1 MITLKDDNC
10 IWDISLKEVLPVDT
24 KANILECFKLI
35 HVQVAKNYKKDILAE
50 IYDYYFHKNTSQV
63 IDYLPRE
70 EFRLLTELLELP
82 QNKYVEYPRNDE
94 KFLFL
99 QKCYL
104 VMTYQTK
111 DIWHLYMTDN
121 IRNTIKKM
129 VKQGLKSYPT
139 IQELHN
145 ILEEFTGLKKE
156 LILLL
161 TQYDP
166 KHLSKSD
173 RIKLKEAFPVL
184 KKKMETCRN
193 RLRELEPELKKYNTP
208 LEGIFEDMEENL
220 MMVTMAMFGVMEKEL
235 VKDCSTKNK
244 DMCKKQK
251 KENINSVIPL
261 NPEYEQDIFTLRA
274 IDTDCNL
281 ISTLMDAEAENIREL
296 LEAEDYKEAAL
307 NYMQLLKSMCRH
319 FVSDEHYNYFDD
331 MYSPDYTA
339 SDITCMFKR
348 YHSEG
353 KLPQSV
359 VDFLNTAWE
368 EIKEEEEAYWNYG
381 IPSEEWKA

>member
-63 IDYLPRE
+63 IDHLPRE

-145 ILEEFTGLKKE
+145 ILEEFTGLKNE

-161 TQYDP
+161 SQNDP
-166 KHLSKSD
+166 NHLSKSD
-173 RIKLKEAFPVL
+173 RKKLKEAFLDL
-184 KKKMETCRN
+184 KKKMEICRN
-193 RLRELEPELKKYNTP
+193 RFRELEPELKKYNTP

-220 MMVTMAMFGVMEKEL
+220 MMVTMAMSGVMGKEL
-235 VKDCSTKNK
+235 VKDCST
-244 DMCKKQK
+244 
-251 KENINSVIPL
+251 
-261 NPEYEQDIFTLRA
+261 
-274 IDTDCNL
+274 
-281 ISTLMDAEAENIREL
+281 
-296 LEAEDYKEAAL
+296 
-307 NYMQLLKSMCRH
+307 
-319 FVSDEHYNYFDD
+319 
-331 MYSPDYTA
+331 
-339 SDITCMFKR
+339 
-348 YHSEG
+348 
-353 KLPQSV
+353 
-359 VDFLNTAWE
+359 
-368 EIKEEEEAYWNYG
+368 
-381 IPSEEWKA
+381 